1 MVVLVTGATGFL
13 GGVLIRKLINE
24 EKLTGKDIRVFALA
38 EECCDDLE
46 QLGVEIIR
54 GDLLHPESLKG
65 IMNDVTDV
73 YHNAAIIITESV
85 SREIMMKVNYH
96 ATIDLAKEFLKEES
110 TKKFVF
116 ASSFGVYGMR
126 YPKYPISEEFPK
138 NPQNNYQ
145 ESKLLAENQLIKLNQ
160 ENDLDITAIR
170 NPLIIGP
177 GDRNITL
184 RLVNGLIQNKIPYLG
199 KGKNK
204 SSYVDAR
211 DTAQAMI
218 LSTKKSVS
226 KGKIYN
232 IKSFDISQKDYF
244 DYHAKACGD
253 CYPTKRF
260 PVWLAYLFAWYKE
273 KTTPKGQESLINRT
287 RVKRFAYPRM
297 LDTNK
302 IQSELGFK
310 PQHSDSKKVIH
321 EAIQGLRDNN
331 LLEI

>member
-13 GGVLIRKLINE
+13 GGVLIKKLLKD
-24 EKLTGKDIRVFALA
+24 EKLTGKDIRVLALKD
-38 EECCDDLE
+38 ECCIDLE
-46 QLGVEIIR
+46 EQGIEIFR
-54 GDLLHPESLKG
+54 GDLQHPSSLKG
-65 IMNDVTDV
+65 LLKGITTI
-73 YHNAAIIITESV
+73 YHNAAIVITESV
-85 SREIMMKVNYH
+85 TREVMMKVNFH

-110 TKKFVF
+110 SKKFVF
-116 ASSFGVYGMR
+116 ASSFGVYGM
-126 YPKYPISEEFPK
+126 KYPVYPITEEYRK

-145 ESKLLAENQLIKLNQ
+145 ESKLLAEKQLLKLNL
-160 ENDLDITAIR
+160 ENDLDFTAIR

-177 GDRNITL
+177 GDKNITL
-184 RLVNGLIQNKIPYLG
+184 RLVNGLLQNKIPYLG

-211 DTAQAMI
+211 DSAHAMI
-218 LSTKKSVS
+218 LSTKKSVA

-232 IKSFDISQKDYF
+232 IKSFDISQQDYF

-297 LDTNK
+297 LDTKK
-302 IQSELGFK
+302 IQSELGFQ
-310 PQHSDSKKVIH
+310 PQHSDSEKVIH
-321 EAIQGLRDNN
+321 EAIQWLRDNN
-331 LLEI
+331 LLES